1 MASRLHMR
9 NMSLASQKKLN
20 DDGDHHGHDLDH
32 CPESKMT
39 TFSFPAGGDDD
50 KSIHTRGSVR
60 TNTSA
65 SMAGMSST
73 ACMSCESSLDPMFD
87 DENLNNFDVLLYPPH
102 NPFSDPEDQLLQ
114 FASETHPVRSSSFG
128 EFIAWKYY
136 YAMPS
141 DFFLRNL

>member
-1 MASRLHMR
+1 MT
-9 NMSLASQKKLN
+9 LASQKKVN
-20 DDGDHHGHDLDH
+20 DDGVDHHDLVDDY
-32 CPESKMT
+32 CPGSKMT
-39 TFSFPAGGDDD
+39 TFSFPAGGADDD

-87 DENLNNFDVLLYPPH
+87 DENLSDFDVLLYPPH

-114 FASETHPVRSSSFG
+114 FASETHPVRLCPG
-128 EFIAWKYY
+128 
-136 YAMPS
+136 
-141 DFFLRNL
+141 

>member
-1 MASRLHMR
+1 MR
-9 NMSLASQKKLN
+9 NMSLASQKKLSDN
-20 DDGDHHGHDLDH
+20 DDG
-32 CPESKMT
+32 PESKMT
-39 TFSFPAGGDDD
+39 TFASPNGGSGGDDD

-87 DENLNNFDVLLYPPH
+87 DENLSNFDVLLYPPH

-114 FASETHPVRSSSFG
+114 FASETHPVRISYNNSNDLLSMQTATSY
-128 EFIAWKYY
+128 ILS
-136 YAMPS
+136 PTQLTS
-141 DFFLRNL
+141 